1 MLTPIPSR
9 VKVPHNIAV
18 IDPLNHECESEMAR
32 PFKPDLIKK
41 WKISLPA
48 TLAGTIEFYL
58 FDRIH
63 NKPLYGSRSALVED
77 LLEKW
82 VAEQQAKQAAFEA
95 SVTPKEVNHA

>member
-1 MLTPIPSR
+1 
-9 VKVPHNIAV
+9 
-18 IDPLNHECESEMAR
+18 MAR

-63 NKPLYGSRSALVED
+63 NKPLYGSRSALVEA
-77 LLEKW
+77 LLEEW
-82 VAEQQAKQAAFEA
+82 VAKRQAEQGQKDADRAIEGVK
-95 SVTPKEVNHA
+95 PHA